1 MRVAMPIRKWIFCA
15 AILLVFAATA
25 AAADVPQLSADAG
38 PCWVEFTVMDAAHNP
53 TYLARINT
61 VVRYGF
67 MSKRKTEL
75 ELSTDSNGKGKF
87 TGLPHDVK
95 KPFAFTITYKD
106 QTKTVTHD
114 PATNCHASFDVALDG
129 KTAK

>member
-1 MRVAMPIRKWIFCA
+1 MPFHKWIFCA
-15 AILLVFAATA
+15 AMLLLIAITA
-25 AAADVPQLSADAG
+25 IAADVPQVSADAG
-38 PCWVEFTVMDAAHNP
+38 PCWVEFTVTNAANKP
-53 TYLARINT
+53 VYLAKINT

-95 KPFAFTITYKD
+95 KPLAFDITYQD
-106 QTKTVTHD
+106 QSKTVTHD
-114 PATNCHASFDVALDG
+114 PATNCHATFDVALDG

>member
-1 MRVAMPIRKWIFCA
+1 MKHKWIFCA
-15 AILLVFAATA
+15 AMLLPIAITAT
-25 AAADVPQLSADAG
+25 AADVPQISADAG
-38 PCWVEFTVMDAAHNP
+38 PCWVEFTVTGAAKKP
-53 TYLARINT
+53 VYLAKINT

-95 KPFAFTITYKD
+95 KPLAFSITYQD

-114 PATNCHASFDVALDG
+114 PATNCHAAFDVSLAN
-129 KTAK
+129 K

>member
-1 MRVAMPIRKWIFCA
+1 MPFHKWIFRA
-15 AILLVFAATA
+15 AMLPLIAITAT
-25 AAADVPQLSADAG
+25 AADVPQLSADAG
-38 PCWVEFTVMDAAHNP
+38 PCWVEFTVTDAAQKP
-53 TYLARINT
+53 VYLAKINT

-95 KPFAFTITYKD
+95 KPLAFTITYKD

-114 PATNCHASFDVALDG
+114 PATNCHASLDVALG
-129 KTAK
+129 SK

>member
-1 MRVAMPIRKWIFCA
+1 MTFHKWIFRTA
-15 AILLVFAATA
+15 TLLLIATA
-25 AAADVPQLSADAG
+25 AAAADIPQLSADAG
-38 PCWVEFTVMDAAHNP
+38 PCWVEFTVTDTAKKP
-53 TYLARINT
+53 VYLAKIIT

-95 KPFAFTITYKD
+95 KPLAFDITYKD
-106 QTKTVTHD
+106 QSKTVTHD
-114 PATNCHASFDVALDG
+114 PATNCHSAVEVELGS
-129 KTAK
+129 K

>member
-1 MRVAMPIRKWIFCA
+1 MPFRKWIFCA
-15 AILLVFAATA
+15 AMLLLIAITATA
-25 AAADVPQLSADAG
+25 ADMPQLSADAG
-38 PCWVEFTVMDAAHNP
+38 PCWVEFTVTDAANKP
-53 TYLARINT
+53 IYLAKINT

-95 KPFAFTITYKD
+95 KPLAFTITYKD
-106 QTKTVTHD
+106 QPKTVTHD
-114 PATNCHASFDVALDG
+114 PATNCHATFDVALDG
-129 KTAK
+129 KPAK

>member
-1 MRVAMPIRKWIFCA
+1 MPFHKWIFCA
-15 AILLVFAATA
+15 AMLLLITIPATT
-25 AAADVPQLSADAG
+25 ADVPQVSADAG
-38 PCWVEFTVMDAAHNP
+38 PCWVEFTVTDAAKKP
-53 TYLARINT
+53 VYLATINT

-87 TGLPHDVK
+87 TGLPHEVK
-95 KPFAFTITYKD
+95 KPLAFTITYQD
-106 QTKTVTHD
+106 QSKTVTHD
-114 PATNCHASFDVALDG
+114 PATNCHASLDVALDG